1 MCAQDISVP
10 TPTFIIFIIKSIK
23 PLGNLKDASYVCK

>member
-10 TPTFIIFIIKSIK
+10 TPTFIIESIK
-23 PLGNLKDASYVCK
+23 PLGNLKDDSYVCK